1 MGEPGSDTDP
11 AELKKRE
18 SELKE
23 KALRNKV
30 VRSRKVTDGSNSG
43 EGESA

>member
-1 MGEPGSDTDP
+1 MDVDDP
-11 AELKKRE
+11 AELSKRE

-30 VRSRKVTDGSNSG
+30 VRTLKSGSTRQPS
-43 EGESA
+43 EGSS